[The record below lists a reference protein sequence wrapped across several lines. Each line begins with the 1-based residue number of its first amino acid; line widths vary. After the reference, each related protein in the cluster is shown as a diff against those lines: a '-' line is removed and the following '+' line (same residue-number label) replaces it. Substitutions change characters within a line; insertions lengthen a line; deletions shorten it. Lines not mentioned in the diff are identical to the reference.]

1 MEQNYIAAID
11 IGTTKIVFIVGKR
24 NEKGQLEVHAL
35 GKAPSLGV
43 TRGEVINIEKTVDAI
58 NIARNDAMSQCEF
71 DISEVVVGIAGKHIR
86 CMTNR
91 GYITRENHD
100 TEITK
105 EDVNKLIQDMYNIL
119 IQPGEEIIHV
129 LPQNFLVDK
138 EYDVVYPVGMLG
150 KRLEANFH
158 MVIGKVDSVNY
169 IKKSIEKANLIVN
182 GLILE
187 PLASADA
194 VLTQDEKEVGVALI
208 DIGGGT
214 TDIAVYYDGVIRHT
228 AVIPFGGNVITRDIK
243 EGCRILE
250 RQAEELKKQ
259 FGQALQQYADDD
271 KVVSIPGIKGRE
283 PKEISFGYLA
293 AIIQARM
300 EEILDA
306 ALFEIEASGVAD
318 KLGTGVVITGG
329 GSMLK
334 NLRQL
339 VSFKTGMGTR
349 IGLPTEHIICDKI
362 KDINNPM
369 YATAVG
375 LLMKGDEVQQER
387 VACLKSLKTAGAE
400 QEAVES
406 VADAADEQTAED
418 AAAPAPAEQV
428 AEHEATKKKKGVL
441 EGFKEKLGGLFDI
454 DDTKLS

>member
-1 MEQNYIAAID
+1 MEQDYIAAID
-11 IGTTKIVFIVGKR
+11 IGTTKIVFIIGKR
-24 NEKGQLEVHAL
+24 NDKGQLEVHAL

-58 NIARNDAMSQCEF
+58 NIARKDAMSQCEF
-71 DISEVVVGIAGKHIR
+71 QISEAVVGIAGKHIR

-91 GYITRENHD
+91 GYITRENYD
-100 TEITK
+100 TEITR

-129 LPQNFLVDK
+129 LPQDFWVDK
-138 EYDVVYPVGMLG
+138 EYEVTNPVGMLG

-182 GLILE
+182 SLILE

-194 VLTQDEKEVGVALI
+194 VLTQDEKDVGVVLI

-214 TDIAVYYDGVIRHT
+214 TDIAVYYEGVIRHT

-271 KVVSIPGIKGRE
+271 KVVSIPGIKGRD

-306 ALFEIEASGVAD
+306 AIFEIEASDIVD
-318 KLGTGVVITGG
+318 KLGAGVVITGG

-349 IGLPTEHIICDKI
+349 IGLPTEHVVSEKI
-362 KDINNPM
+362 DEMNNPI

-375 LLMKGDEVQQER
+375 LLMK
-387 VACLKSLKTAGAE
+387 
-400 QEAVES
+400 
-406 VADAADEQTAED
+406 ADELIQDRISCMKSIEEAALNNAPKNKDTED
-418 AAAPAPAEQV
+418 DQVSDVTEEPVVDEAPAAEPS
-428 AEHEATKKKKGVL
+428 KKKRSILVD
-441 EGFKEKLGGLFDI
+441 FKEKLGGLFDI